1 MAYYLNSKGL
11 IPMLIGSNEYEVH
24 PIDVIDFETR
34 VNGEVD
40 PNFTS
45 FFELDRLTIV
55 YLDKFNTNK
64 PTQPELKQQLENN
77 PERAQELIRLVVN
90 GEISGANFR
99 RLVDEFEIENTV
111 FKPNVSMIEQS
122 LDSFQLV
129 NGTLSGFVI
138 YKKTPVYDPNFDG
151 IELKGVIQVYDE
163 DGVVVNL
170 TDHNVFFSANQNQT
184 SYTVLRNLGNFKNI
198 SVESFLFYDYP
209 NNPQPMAFNKKIEL
223 TDVIQQPTPAPEP
236 EPTPAPEP
244 EPTPAPEPE
253 PTYCVNVYNVRES
266 GEVYSTNYAS
276 ISGAKVDEL
285 QKEFL
290 VVSCEAQYLPT
301 EKQVQDFYGFTPI
314 PPQDNTTVNT
324 TMVSQSIGS
333 FDLKDGRIR
342 GEILYIANQ
351 SFNPYYYNKNIISV
365 VQIKSKGGSVITL
378 KENNLNFTE
387 TERDERIQ
395 IDESVANFKEVIIE
409 FFVFDGSLLTTALPV
424 PFTEAK
430 QIQIIQED
438 VSTCPQGFHKDFS
451 GKCVA
456 DDPVGEV
463 PRDKLID
470 TLKGFLF
477 GTVALSLLARKY

>member
-1 MAYYLNSKGL
+1 MATIYYLNNEGL
-11 IPMLIGSNEYEVH
+11 VPMLIGSIKYQVK

-34 VNGEVD
+34 VNGEID
-40 PNFTS
+40 PTFTS
-45 FFELDRLTIV
+45 FLELDRLTIV

-64 PTQPELKQQLENN
+64 PIQPELFVQLQNN

-99 RLVDEFEIENTV
+99 RLVDEFASEGLS
-111 FKPNVSMIEQS
+111 KQPNMSMIDQS
-122 LDSFQLV
+122 LDSFRLV
-129 NGTLSGFVI
+129 NGTLSGFII
-138 YKKTPVYDPNFDG
+138 YTKTPVYDSNFNDV
-151 IELKGVIQVYDE
+151 ELKGVITVKDN
-163 DGVVVNL
+163 DGVTINL
-170 TDHNVFFSANQNQT
+170 TDHNVIFSEKQNKT
-184 SYTVLRNLGNFKNI
+184 SYTVLKNIGNFKNI
-198 SVESFLFYDYP
+198 NVEFFLFYDYP
-209 NNPQPMAFNKKIEL
+209 NNPQPMAFNKKIQLE
-223 TDVIQQPTPAPEP
+223 DSIIEPTP
-236 EPTPAPEP
+236 EPTPAPD
-244 EPTPAPEPE
+244 PEPE
-253 PTYCVNVYNVRES
+253 PTFCVNVYNVRES
-266 GEVYSTNYAS
+266 GSVYSTNYGS
-276 ISGAKVDEL
+276 ISAAKVDEL
-285 QKEFL
+285 QREFL
-290 VVSCEAQYLPT
+290 VVSCEANYLPT

-395 IDESVANFKEVIIE
+395 IDESVANFKEIIIE

-438 VSTCPQGFHKDFS
+438 DPEPTICPQGFHKDFS
-451 GKCVA
+451 GKCVE
-456 DDPVGEV
+456 DDPKGEI

>member
-1 MAYYLNSKGL
+1 MAYYVNSKGL
-11 IPMLIGSNEYEVH
+11 IPMLIGSTEYEVN
-24 PIDVIDFETR
+24 PVDVIDFETR
-34 VNGEVD
+34 VNGEVN

-64 PTQPELKQQLENN
+64 PTQPELKQQVENN

-99 RLVDEFEIENTV
+99 RLVDEFAIQNISL
-111 FKPNVSMIEQS
+111 KPNVTMVEQT
-122 LDSFQLV
+122 LDSLQLV

-138 YKKTPVYDPNFDG
+138 YKKTPVFDSNFNG
-151 IELKGVIQVYDE
+151 VELKGVIQVYDE

-170 TDHNVFFSANQNQT
+170 TDHNVFFSTNQNQT
-184 SYTVLRNLGNFKNI
+184 SYTILRKIGNFKNI
-198 SVESFLFYDYP
+198 SIEFYLFYDYP
-209 NNPQPMAFNKKIEL
+209 NMPESMAYIKKINL
-223 TDVIQQPTPAPEP
+223 TDVIQQPTPD
-236 EPTPAPEP
+236 PTPQ
-244 EPTPAPEPE
+244 PTPQPTPDPTPEL
-253 PTYCVNVYNVRES
+253 TYCVNVYNVRES
-266 GEVYSTNYAS
+266 GEVYSTNYDS
-276 ISGAKVDEL
+276 ISKSKVDEL

-301 EKQVQDFYGFTPI
+301 EKQVKEFYGFTPI
-314 PPQDNTTVNT
+314 PPQDNTMVNT

-456 DDPVGEV
+456 DDPVGEI
-463 PRDKLID
+463 PRDKLMD

-477 GTVALSLLARKY
+477 GSIALSLLARKY